1 MIEIRKNEERG
12 RTQLGWL
19 NSRHSFSFGRYYD
32 PKHVSFGPLLVLN
45 DDVVMPGTGFGT
57 HDHDNMEIVTYVLN
71 GTLEHR
77 DSMGARG
84 LIGEG
89 DVQRMTAGTGIS
101 HSEYNASAEKP
112 VHFYQIW
119 FVPNQ
124 QGLAPSYEQKNFTSD
139 QRRNKFLPVAS
150 HRKELGGV
158 VVNQDV
164 IMSVGSFDAGAE
176 EKISLD
182 VSRGAYFHI
191 IDGKVQIN
199 GAVAG
204 PGDAVMVKEESQVI
218 LSALEKSEVIFFDV
232 PLAGWDQSIE

>member
-19 NSRHSFSFGRYYD
+19 NSRHSFSFGKYYD
-32 PKHVSFGPLLVLN
+32 PKHVNFGPLLVLN
-45 DDVVMPGTGFGT
+45 DDVVMPGTGFGM
-57 HDHDNMEIVTYVLN
+57 HSHDNMEIVTYVLD

-77 DSMGARG
+77 DSMGTKG

-112 VHFYQIW
+112 VHFFQIW

-124 QGLAPSYEQKNFTSD
+124 QGLTPSYEQKNFSSE
-139 QRRNKFLPVAS
+139 QRRDNFLPVAS
-150 HRKELGGV
+150 HRKDLGGV

-164 IMSVGSFDAGAE
+164 AMRIGSFDAAV
-176 EKISLD
+176 EKQMSLD

-191 IDGKVQIN
+191 IEGKVRIN
-199 GAVAG
+199 GVTAG
-204 PGDAVMVKEESQVI
+204 PGDAVMVKEESQ
-218 LSALEKSEVIFFDV
+218 LTLTSLEKSQILFFDV
-232 PLAGWDQSIE
+232 PLAGWDKFTE